1 MNTKL
6 KQSVGLPGALV
17 IGLGSIL
24 GTGVYVSVGLSYQL
38 AQGAILTAIVLAA
51 LVAIFNGLSAAQL
64 AASHPVSGG
73 TYEYGY
79 HFLSPQLGF
88 VAGTLFVV
96 AKSASAA
103 TAALAVGWAM
113 TTWLGLGGW
122 SAKLIA
128 CGLLVA
134 ISCLILQGVKRSNW
148 LNALLVAVSLAGLG
162 VFVWAGF
169 TASSSAGLSTLAD
182 ISLPTFSLTSAGL
195 AEGAALM
202 FVAFTGYGRIATM
215 GEEVKQPARTIPKA
229 VIITLGTTAV
239 LYLLV
244 GTALLQ
250 LAPPMAIDPGNFNL
264 SQVVNGMLARQIIA
278 LCAVG
283 AMAGVV
289 LNLVLGVSRVVLAMG
304 RRGDLPAVAGQLNSS
319 QDSAPPATWLTCI
332 VMALI
337 VLLADIEKAWTLSAF
352 TVLVYYGITNLA
364 ALKVP
369 AGQRFIPYWVSIIGL
384 ISCLGL
390 SLFVPTLLLITGF
403 LAILILYIGHK
414 LATRHRLIK

>member
-1 MNTKL
+1 MNTQL
-6 KQSVGLPGALV
+6 TQSVGLPGALI

-38 AQGAILTAIVLAA
+38 AGGALLSAIVLAA

-64 AASHPVSGG
+64 AVSHPVSGG

-88 VAGTLFVV
+88 IAGTLFVV

-103 TAALAVGWAM
+103 TAALAVSWAVSGWLD
-113 TTWLGLGGW
+113 LGAW

-134 ISCLILQGVKRSNW
+134 IAGLVLQGVKRSNW
-148 LNALLVAVSLAGLG
+148 LNTLLVALSLAGLA

-169 TASSSAGLSTLAD
+169 TAPSRASLATALP
-182 ISLPTFSLTSAGL
+182 SLSLTSAGL

-215 GEEVKQPARTIPKA
+215 GEEVKDPARTIPRA
-229 VIITLGTTAV
+229 IIITLGTTAL
-239 LYLLV
+239 LYILV
-244 GTALLQ
+244 GAALLQ
-250 LAPPMAIDPGNFNL
+250 LAPPGAIEAGSFNL
-264 SQVVNGMLARQIIA
+264 SQVVSGSPAPQIIA

-283 AMAGVV
+283 AMTGVV

-304 RRGDLPAVAGQLNSS
+304 RRGDLPALAGQLNSS
-319 QDSAPPATWLTCI
+319 HNSAPPATWLTCI
-332 VMALI
+332 IMVLI

-369 AGQRFIPYWVSIIGL
+369 AGQRFIPHWISIAGL

-390 SLFVPTLLLITGF
+390 SLFVPTLLLAAG
-403 LAILILYIGHK
+403 LAAILVLYIGHK
-414 LATRHRLIK
+414 LANHRR

>member
-103 TAALAVGWAM
+103 TAALAVGCAL
-113 TTWLGLGGW
+113 TTWLDLGGW

-229 VIITLGTTAV
+229 IIITLGTTAV

-250 LAPPMAIDPGNFNL
+250 LAPPMTIDPGNFNL

-390 SLFVPTLLLITGF
+390 SLFVPTLLLTTGF